1 MEASFWQ
8 EKWQKNQIGFHEPEV
23 NPLLVAHISA
33 LSLEPGDRVF
43 LPLCGK
49 TLDIAWLLSQG
60 YRVVG
65 VELVELAIEQLFEEL
80 GGEPEI
86 SKQGSFVS
94 YRSTG
99 IDIFV
104 GDLFDLTADQLGQV
118 DAVYDRAAFV
128 ALPPEMR
135 VRYAAKITEV
145 SCHADQLLITFDYD
159 QSQMNGPPFSSTR
172 ADVEASYQPDYQL
185 QLLSGGEMPGGLKG
199 LPAEE
204 FVWLLSQA

>member
-1 MEASFWQ
+1 
-8 EKWQKNQIGFHEPEV
+8 
-23 NPLLVAHISA
+23 
-33 LSLEPGDRVF
+33 
-43 LPLCGK
+43 
-49 TLDIAWLLSQG
+49 
-60 YRVVG
+60 
-65 VELVELAIEQLFEEL
+65 
-80 GGEPEI
+80 
-86 SKQGSFVS
+86 
-94 YRSTG
+94 
-99 IDIFV
+99 V